1 MISGRPGGSGW
12 SGWSQRFTESGH
24 LALDAVV
31 AFVDEELPPG
41 PAHRAA
47 AHVDRCLTCAAE
59 VAAQRQARRRVR
71 AAGDPCAP
79 GSLLSALCS
88 IPDAAPLPGA
98 PAGLAV
104 APDGTLVVPA
114 EPGRTAET
122 PDTAEVMTSGVT
134 GSGRSRWGRRRSL
147 GLPVAVSSGVVVGA
161 AALAAFAGPAVVAGT
176 APAPA
181 APGSA
186 VPRVTPT
193 AAGAGLSV
201 RDSARDA
208 TRHEGPAT
216 PVTGAAPAP
225 HGPGAP

>member
-1 MISGRPGGSGW
+1 MISGRSGW
-12 SGWSQRFTESGH
+12 SGWSERFTESGH

-71 AAGDPCAP
+71 AAGDPCVP
-79 GSLLSALCS
+79 SSLFSTLCS
-88 IPDAAPLPGA
+88 IPDVAPLPGA

-104 APDGTLVVPA
+104 AADGTLVVPA
-114 EPGRTAET
+114 QAGRTADT
-122 PDTAEVMTSGVT
+122 PDTADVTGGVT
-134 GSGRSRWGRRRSL
+134 KTGRSRWGRRRTL

-176 APAPA
+176 APA
-181 APGSA
+181 APGSVA
-186 VPRVTPT
+186 PRVTPT
-193 AAGAGLSV
+193 AAAAQLATRDTDSAS
-201 RDSARDA
+201 DSARDA
-208 TRHEGPAT
+208 VRHEGPSRPAS
-216 PVTGAAPAP
+216 AP

>member
-1 MISGRPGGSGW
+1 MISGRSGW
-12 SGWSQRFTESGH
+12 SGWSERFTESGH

-71 AAGDPCAP
+71 AAGDPCVP
-79 GSLLSALCS
+79 SSLFSTLCS
-88 IPDAAPLPGA
+88 IPDDAAPLPGA

-114 EPGRTAET
+114 ESGRTTDT
-122 PDTAEVMTSGVT
+122 PDAVT
-134 GSGRSRWGRRRSL
+134 GGARRARRGRRRTL

-161 AALAAFAGPAVVAGT
+161 AALAAFAGPAVVAG
-176 APAPA
+176 PAPV
-181 APGSA
+181 APGNA

-193 AAGAGLSV
+193 AAAASLAA
-201 RDSARDA
+201 RDTAPDA
-208 TRHEGPAT
+208 TRPEGST
-216 PVTGAAPAP
+216 PVIGTPSAP